1 MTARANGLADLKRV
15 FRVNQQ
21 NPSIRNLSDNSF
33 LAIFETLFEIA
44 LSEKS
49 AWLGATKPTL
59 RSAADTRLSN
69 VASAIRVV
77 VECGSRTFRLKA
89 ARTLLE
95 HVIETLPISGGGL
108 CSPLALD
115 YARCL
120 RALLSFQ
127 PHVEHLPRDVWERT
141 ASFCIQ
147 IIKGAN
153 GHSQGDS
160 SVSAAEAQFITGT
173 SSGVSYRSSHSYLRE
188 SAQSQGDK
196 LLLKQVADEMVT
208 SLSFL
213 TAAPN
218 APISG
223 DANASVML
231 HALIDFLRVG
241 DRSYQEAF
249 AAINNLLS
257 RTRIEHINLTE
268 KVTNQLV
275 RLIRHLWA
283 QQKEKTRDEM
293 LITLLYLRPY
303 IARLMG
309 KSETL
314 TLRAD
319 LTSLQDAMRGEC
331 NRRPEEN
338 LLRLTDL
345 QFVYDQEIDLDQS
358 SVRTSIFAL
367 RCVSGR
373 AESSSQA
380 RIERGWALITML
392 ATFCGLTMSVNHKL
406 AASNEDGEVDD
417 STFGR
422 SKKRQKITTELD
434 DILNLT
440 SSGTVSERLCAL
452 QTLTFLAQD
461 VMLSSKQL
469 SLVLERLSI
478 CCSEDNSSVA
488 SWALLALSSCASQQS
503 ASEASILGLWGP
515 VWQAANRATTNVSTC
530 RGACHLLTVLI
541 ELQLVP
547 QANVSDLFQTVLR
560 RMDLT
565 GPAILADSVLHLLS
579 LALKRTQQSSP
590 QANSSAAES
599 ILGWLFRFF
608 TPSAFEDKAYAAT
621 HHLYSTKDII
631 TLVNVCANYDQCPNA
646 KRPYPQW
653 GAVAQAWIACSE
665 QQDLVSYLLLLQK
678 QPAFTNPRL
687 LKATKNR
694 TAVTC
699 APRLSCEMLILTYLD
714 YELQKLQETWECCR
728 REHPEA
734 ITMDMFGSLCD
745 ACSIIACLAHCRTF
759 RDVRRGAHIRKQ
771 LGDLLSTLRNFLAS
785 PECGQDK
792 VDIMLLSWSQ
802 MLSGLHESRR
812 GSSYAATEC
821 EKILC
826 SHISKILIARKRAAN
841 QSQVDLDDDLM
852 EMSEDYSQDSRRGKV
867 RSSGDADEL
876 QSDYQVTFSPLAL
889 RSTIDVYATII
900 HHLDINKNIEGDLV
914 NSHSIRMVDYIV
926 GLPEAN
932 IIAARKV
939 ISALPS
945 LGVTLEPEDIER
957 LLDHCTKNMLSNYS
971 TSRSEVTH
979 LAISDVMASFIRIW
993 TDPTKK
999 SLYNLGIDTYEFIM
1013 QLLERGMLS
1022 PTVQRRIASLLLQI
1036 CHVNM
1041 DYGVEYELKSVRTS
1055 LFKLLRSKSVSVQ
1068 YYLANQISVIFGLF
1082 VLSAHD
1088 AMFDD
1093 LNKTLPT
1100 ESDWKEGMAMRLLLL
1115 SKLASAWHSLRRQC
1129 VYYIFEAAGL
1139 LQDCAQYAAHCIA
1152 MLAQSLK
1159 FDTAQKLFR
1168 LFAPQLLHTWL
1179 EHYTLHCLP
1188 YAAFQY
1194 SSLNELLDQNQVEIV
1209 AQLMMRGKEDGLQV
1223 LCAELKMSKEDLAKH
1238 AFAKS
1243 LAYTIGWDIVASSG
1257 EGTEA
1262 HSEARLRGYIG
1273 GKEELKRLAHNHF
1286 PTVMGQ
1292 FYLSAQQV
1300 DVQDN
1305 WIEKRSSY
1313 TNAAKSLSEMKRYSH
1328 SERSLPKA
1336 QQPSFRITYLPDQT
1350 ERLCRRT
1357 GLDPVRPFN
1366 SSSFA
1371 LAARILLDSI
1381 DDALGPLHTCLILRK
1396 LRILI
1401 CMAGDV
1407 VFHGFVLEMLV
1418 HAIRPFLSD
1427 SECADDALGILQY
1440 LLQHSRT
1447 YLGNKGHAFAN
1458 GIVCL
1463 MILQMSEYTAARQE
1477 STTQESQHRITVH
1490 KMGLFRTW
1498 LVQYLQKCIGKHS
1511 NAHVRLFQ
1519 ALSTI
1524 QLPGNAHKDSPE
1536 SHLLL
1541 LLLEERSTSHVQLLD
1556 SHCDEA
1562 LRLLTKKFEGPATL
1576 SDDCLGQD
1584 DMSIKYADSL
1594 WRSMKQ
1600 IDMNDTFKT
1609 WGAGVIGRA
1618 FAATG
1623 KRPRIIHPQSDV
1635 QPEIGSRERSES
1647 SITQVLIDLM
1657 LSRSGM
1663 VAGLAEWTMRSIV
1676 SAFAEA
1682 GDAEEAMRFQ
1692 QMLPDN
1698 IVPAIA
1704 EGAYGYR
1711 PPSVNEFA
1719 AKSLTR
1725 QQLHNALEVS
1735 RSTTDGEWAMNVAI
1749 SFCLWASNVSILSA
1763 LPNLLRTVPGLA
1775 EKLLPWI
1782 THIILLEEVDKD
1794 PVVYPELSASLAA
1807 HFALRDEAL
1816 HSRQR
1821 FLISILL
1828 YLRSQTHPEEKN
1840 KADRLS
1846 HWLKIDPLEA
1856 ADAAARCGMP
1866 TSALMLAESINPT
1879 TLHDRRA
1886 TGRVSLSQMAP
1897 VKVSNELLLQIFKQI
1912 EEPDSY
1918 YGVQQPASL
1927 DAVLERLDYEGS
1939 GFKSLMFRSA
1949 QLDNAMRSAHLPLL
1963 SDSTGLMRSLSILNL
1978 NSLEYALLSGPMANS
1993 SNTTG
1998 EMLDVARKLQ
2008 QWDTLTSDAAVGGS
2022 ATSFHAFQELSRTT
2036 ELSHMVDSLRAFL
2049 LEHVKSD
2056 KRENS
2061 SGLPSI
2067 GWCNTLAVLTEFSE
2081 ILDCQGDISLESRW
2095 ATMQSRMQWMN
2106 SARFED
2112 AQTILSA
2119 RSTLFSV
2126 LAANTSL
2133 IRGMHVGTN
2142 TLKLME
2148 ARSLIDIARA
2158 ARDQSVLQEALSA
2171 ATQLTSLASES
2182 KKTGLRISAG
2192 AALETATVLWES
2204 GEATTS
2210 VKMLQDI
2217 TMVEDCD
2224 TQDIVVGPSGLL
2236 AQLAHQLA
2244 EARLST
2250 PDEILETC
2258 LKPAIKKLNGR
2269 NQGQEAGRVFHE
2281 FAAFCDQQL
2290 QNPGNMEDFNR
2301 IAKLRQKR
2309 LDELEELDALAQN
2322 SKKTTAERN
2331 DAKRAASK
2339 AKQWFIIDDGEYQ
2352 RLKESRDSFAVQS
2365 LQNYLLALSASEE
2378 HDIDVLRLFAMW
2390 LENADSP
2397 VATATVSKHLD
2408 SVPSWKFAV
2417 LINQLMS
2424 RLEDTKS
2431 TFQASLK
2438 ALVQRI
2444 CGDHPYHSLHQL
2456 FASTRRPA
2464 PGSDEMAMSRYR
2476 AAASIR
2482 TTLQS
2487 TTRSGELV
2495 KDWFQANNAY
2505 ITFAHG
2511 QIEKGRDSIAVK
2523 DFLPANSMVSNLKR
2537 LRVPPATVDVP
2548 LQPDKNY
2555 SEVPLVKEFDRS
2567 FSVMGGI
2574 SAPKCI
2580 TVLGTDGKKYKQL
2593 FKGGN
2598 DDLRQDAIMEQVFEE
2613 VSKILRKHKATRQ
2626 RGLRVRTYK
2635 VIPLATKSGIIE
2647 FVPNS
2652 IPIGEFLRPAHVRY
2666 YPKSYKYHAAISKI
2680 REVEK
2685 QSLEV
2690 RVAEYRKIADQT
2702 PPVMRHFFFE
2712 RFDDPDE
2719 WFEKRTA
2726 YTRTTASV
2734 SILGHV
2740 LGLGDRHCHNIL
2752 LDEKSGEAIHIDLG
2766 VAFEAG
2772 RVLPI
2777 PETVPFRLTRDIVDG
2792 MGVTKTEGVFRRCCE
2807 FTLDALRDDKDSIMT
2822 LLNVLRYDPL
2832 YNWTLSP
2839 LRAKRI
2845 QDAQETGRNV
2855 ANGEDQAGSK
2865 RSQQEAGEAERAL
2878 SIVEKKLSKTLS
2890 TAATV
2895 SELIQQATDEKNLA
2909 TLFAGWSAWQ

>member
-1 MTARANGLADLKRV
+1 MTTRANGLADLKRV
-15 FRVNQQ
+15 FRANQQ
-21 NPSIRNLSDNSF
+21 NPSVRNLSDNSF
-33 LAIFETLFEIA
+33 LAIFETLFDIA
-44 LSEKS
+44 LFEKS
-49 AWLGATKPTL
+49 AWLSATKPTL

-77 VECGSRTFRLKA
+77 VECGCRTFRLKT
-89 ARTLLE
+89 ARPLLN
-95 HVIETLPISGGGL
+95 HVIETLPVSGGAL

-120 RALLSFQ
+120 RSLLSYQ
-127 PHVEHLPRDVWERT
+127 PHVEHLPQDEWERT
-141 ASFCIQ
+141 ALFCVQMINS
-147 IIKGAN
+147 AS
-153 GHSQGDS
+153 GHSQGDDA
-160 SVSAAEAQFITGT
+160 VHGAETPLIIGT
-173 SSGVSYRSSHSYLRE
+173 SSGLSYRSSRSHVRE
-188 SAQSQGDK
+188 STQSQGDK
-196 LLLKQVADEMVT
+196 LLLKQVADEMVA

-213 TAAPN
+213 TGAPN
-218 APISG
+218 APISR
-223 DANASVML
+223 DADASAML
-231 HALIDFLRVG
+231 YALIGFLRVG
-241 DRSYQEAF
+241 DRSHQEAF
-249 AAINNLLS
+249 AAINHLLS
-257 RTRIEHINLTE
+257 RTRTEYINLTE
-268 KVTNQLV
+268 KVTSQLL
-275 RLIRHLWA
+275 RLIRHLWS

-303 IARLMG
+303 IAHLMEG
-309 KSETL
+309 PEAL
-314 TLRAD
+314 TLRPD

-331 NRRPEEN
+331 SRRPEEN
-338 LLRLTDL
+338 MLRLTDL
-345 QFVYDQEIDLDQS
+345 RFVYGEEIELNQF
-358 SVRTSIFAL
+358 SVKTPIFAL

-373 AESSSQA
+373 AESSTQA
-380 RIERGWALITML
+380 RVERGWALIWML
-392 ATFCGLTMSVNHKL
+392 ATFCGLSMSINQKL
-406 AASNEDGEVDD
+406 ASSHEDSGSED
-417 STFGR
+417 SAPEPPQ
-422 SKKRQKITTELD
+422 KRLKIATELD
-434 DILNLT
+434 DLLSLT
-440 SSGTVSERLCAL
+440 SSSNISERLCAL
-452 QTLTFLAQD
+452 QTVTFLAQD
-461 VMLSSKQL
+461 VMLSPKQL
-469 SLVLERLSI
+469 TLALERLSI
-478 CCSEDNSSVA
+478 CCSEDNSSIA

-503 ASEASILGLWGP
+503 ASEASMLGLWGA
-515 VWQAANRATTNVSTC
+515 VWQAANRAMTNASTC

-547 QANVSDLFQTVLR
+547 QANVSDLTQTVLS

-579 LALKRTQQSSP
+579 LALKKTQQSRP
-590 QANSSAAES
+590 QANSSTAES

-621 HHLYSTKDII
+621 HHLYSISDII
-631 TLVNVCANYDQCPNA
+631 SLVNACANYPQSFNSY
-646 KRPYPQW
+646 RSYPLW

-665 QQDLVSYLLLLQK
+665 QQDLVSYLLLLPRQSS
-678 QPAFTNPRL
+678 FTNPRL
-687 LKATKNR
+687 FKAPKYC
-694 TAVTC
+694 TAMTC
-699 APRLSCEMLILTYLD
+699 APRISCETLILAYLNN
-714 YELQKLQETWECCR
+714 ELHKLLEAWARCR

-745 ACSIIACLAHCRTF
+745 ACCIIACLVHCCTF
-759 RDVRRGAHIRKQ
+759 RDVRRAAQIQRQ
-771 LGDLLSTLRNFLAS
+771 LGDLLSMMRNFLAS

-792 VDIMLLSWSQ
+792 VDILLLSCSQ
-802 MLSGLHESRR
+802 MLGGLHVSRY
-812 GSSYAATEC
+812 GSSYTATEC

-826 SHISKILIARKRAAN
+826 AHISKALIARKIAVD
-841 QSQVDLDDDLM
+841 QSQNDLDDDLM
-852 EMSEDYSQDSRRGKV
+852 DMSEDYSQDSRRDKL
-867 RSSGDADEL
+867 RSSGNTDEF
-876 QSDYQVTFSPLAL
+876 QGDSQVAFSPLAL
-889 RSTIDVYATII
+889 RSTIDIYATVIKYQDII
-900 HHLDINKNIEGDLV
+900 ERNGKNLPDK
-914 NSHSIRMVDYIV
+914 HSTRIVDYIID
-926 GLPEAN
+926 LPETT
-932 IIAARKV
+932 IIAARRL
-939 ISALPS
+939 ISTLPS
-945 LGVTLEPEDIER
+945 LGLSLDPEDIER
-957 LLDHCTKNMLSNYS
+957 LLDHCTKNMLSNYPI
-971 TSRSEVTH
+971 SRSEVTQG
-979 LAISDVMASFIRIW
+979 AILDVMKSFICIW
-993 TDPTKK
+993 TDPNHQ
-999 SLYNLGIDTYEFIM
+999 SLFNLGMDTYEFMM
-1013 QLLERGMLS
+1013 QLLEKGLLS
-1022 PTVQRRIASLLLQI
+1022 PNVQRRIAGLLLQI

-1041 DYGVEYELKSVRTS
+1041 NYGNESDMTSVRTS
-1055 LFKLLRSKSVSVQ
+1055 LFKLLRTKSVPVQ
-1068 YYLANQISVIFGLF
+1068 YYLASRIPTIFGLF
-1082 VLSAHD
+1082 ELSAHD

-1139 LQDCAQYAAHCIA
+1139 LQESTKHAAHCIQ
-1152 MLAQSLK
+1152 MLAQSLQ
-1159 FDTAQKLFR
+1159 FETAQNLFR

-1179 EHYTLHCLP
+1179 EHHTLRGLP
-1188 YAAFQY
+1188 YAAFHY
-1194 SSLNELLDQNQVEIV
+1194 SSLNELLDQNQVEIM
-1209 AQLMMRGKEDGLQV
+1209 AQLVMRGKEDGLHV
-1223 LCAELKMSKEDLAKH
+1223 LCDELKMPKEDLAKRS
-1238 AFAKS
+1238 FAKS
-1243 LAYTIGWDIVASSG
+1243 LAYTIGWDIVTSSG

-1262 HSEARLRGYIG
+1262 HSEARLRGYLG
-1273 GKEELKRLAHNHF
+1273 GKEELKRLAHNAF

-1300 DVQDN
+1300 DAQDS

-1313 TNAAKSLSEMKRYSH
+1313 SNAAKALSEMKSYSH
-1328 SERSLPKA
+1328 STRPLPKA

-1357 GLDPVRPFN
+1357 GADPAKPFN
-1366 SSSFA
+1366 PSSFA
-1371 LAARILLDSI
+1371 LTARILLDSI

-1401 CMAGDV
+1401 CMAGEI
-1407 VFHGFVLEMLV
+1407 VFNGFALEMLV

-1440 LLQHSRT
+1440 LLQHSQT
-1447 YLGNKGHAFAN
+1447 YLGNEGLAFAN
-1458 GIVCL
+1458 GITCL
-1463 MILQMSEYTAARQE
+1463 LILQMCEHAAVSQE
-1477 STTQESQHRITVH
+1477 IIIQKNQHRLTVH
-1490 KMGLFRTW
+1490 KMNVFRTW
-1498 LVQYLQKCIGKHS
+1498 LVQYLQKSIGKQS
-1511 NAHVRLFQ
+1511 NIHVRMVQ
-1519 ALSTI
+1519 ALSNI

-1536 SHLLL
+1536 SCLLL
-1541 LLLEERSTSHVQLLD
+1541 SLLEQRRNSPVKLLE

-1562 LRLLTKKFEGPATL
+1562 LRLLTKKFEAPITQ
-1576 SDDCLGQD
+1576 SNDCLGQD
-1584 DMSIKYADSL
+1584 SMSIRYADSL
-1594 WRSMKQ
+1594 WRLMKQ

-1609 WGAGVIGRA
+1609 WAAGVIGRA
-1618 FAATG
+1618 YAATG
-1623 KRPRIIHPQSDV
+1623 VRPNTIHLKSHA
-1635 QPEIGSRERSES
+1635 QPEMGSREISES
-1647 SITQVLIDLM
+1647 KIAQVLVDLM
-1657 LSRSGM
+1657 LSRSRM

-1682 GDAEEAMRFQ
+1682 GDAGEALRFE
-1692 QMLPDN
+1692 QMLPGT
-1698 IVPAIA
+1698 IIPAIA

-1711 PPSVNEFA
+1711 PPSAVEFT
-1719 AKSLTR
+1719 AKPLSR
-1725 QQLHNALEVS
+1725 EQLRNALAVS
-1735 RSTTDGEWAMNVAI
+1735 RSTADGEWTMNVAI
-1749 SFCLWASNVSILSA
+1749 SFCMWASNVSILSA
-1763 LPNLLRTVPGLA
+1763 LPNLLRNVHGLA
-1775 EKLLPWI
+1775 AKLLPWI
-1782 THIILLEEVDKD
+1782 THIILLEEVNKD
-1794 PVVYPELSASLAA
+1794 PVVRTELAASLAA
-1807 HFALRDEAL
+1807 HFALRDETL

-1821 FLISILL
+1821 FLIGILL
-1828 YLRSQTHPEEKN
+1828 YLRSQTHPEETN
-1840 KADRLS
+1840 KADRLT
-1846 HWLKIDPLEA
+1846 HWLTIDPLEA
-1856 ADAAARCGMP
+1856 ADTAARCGMP
-1866 TSALMLAESINPT
+1866 TSALMLAESVPPT
-1879 TLHDRRA
+1879 TFPDRRA
-1886 TGRVSLSQMAP
+1886 SSRVSLSQMAP
-1897 VKVSNELLLQIFKQI
+1897 VEISNELLLQIFKQI

-1949 QLDNAMRSAHLPLL
+1949 KLDNAMRNAHLPLL
-1963 SDSTGLMRSLSILNL
+1963 SDSAGLMRSLSILNL

-1993 SNTTG
+1993 SYATG

-2008 QWDTLTSDAAVGGS
+2008 QWDTLTTEAAAGGS
-2022 ATSFHAFQELSRTT
+2022 ATLFRAFQELSRATQQ
-2036 ELSHMVDSLRAFL
+2036 SHMVDALRAL
-2049 LEHVKSD
+2049 LLDHVKSD
-2056 KRENS
+2056 KKESS
-2061 SGLPSI
+2061 SGLPSVE
-2067 GWCNTLAVLTEFSE
+2067 WCNTLGMLTEFSE
-2081 ILDCQGDISLESRW
+2081 ILDCQGDTSLKSSCT
-2095 ATMQSRMQWMN
+2095 TMQSRMQWMK

-2112 AQTILSA
+2112 AQPLLSA

-2126 LAANTSL
+2126 LAANTNM
-2133 IRGMHVGTN
+2133 IRDMHIGAKA
-2142 TLKLME
+2142 LKLME
-2148 ARSLIDIARA
+2148 ARSLLDVARY

-2171 ATQLTSLASES
+2171 ATQLTSLAIES
-2182 KKTGLRISAG
+2182 SGIGLRISAG

-2204 GEATTS
+2204 GEATSS

-2217 TMVEDCD
+2217 TTVRDCD
-2224 TQDIVVGPSGLL
+2224 TQDIIVGPSGLL

-2244 EARLST
+2244 EARLSK
-2250 PDEILETC
+2250 PDEILESY
-2258 LKPAIKKLNGR
+2258 LKPAIAKLEGR
-2269 NQGQEAGRVFHE
+2269 NYGLEAGRVFHE

-2290 QNPGNMEDFNR
+2290 QNPGNMEDFTR

-2309 LDELEELDALAQN
+2309 LDELEELDALARN

-2331 DAKRAASK
+2331 DAKRAAGK
-2339 AKQWFIIDDGEYQ
+2339 ARQWFYLDDSEYQ
-2352 RLKESRDSFAVQS
+2352 RLKDSRDSFALQS
-2365 LQNYLLALSASEE
+2365 LKNYLLALSASEE
-2378 HDIDVLRLFAMW
+2378 HDIDVLRFFAMW
-2390 LENADSP
+2390 LENADSAI
-2397 VATATVSKHLD
+2397 ATATVSKHLD

-2424 RLEDTKS
+2424 RLEDAKS

-2438 ALVQRI
+2438 GLVQRI
-2444 CGDHPYHSLHQL
+2444 CGDHPYHGLHQL

-2464 PGSDEMAMSRYR
+2464 SGSDETAISRYR

-2482 TTLQS
+2482 MALQA
-2487 TTRSGELV
+2487 RPQSGELV

-2511 QIEKGRDSIAVK
+2511 QIEKGHQNIAVK

-2537 LRVPPATVDVP
+2537 LTIPPATVDVP

-2555 SEVPLVKEFDRS
+2555 SEVPLIKEFDRT

-2580 TVLGTDGKKYKQL
+2580 TALGTDGKKYKQL

-2666 YPKSYKYHAAISKI
+2666 YPKSYKYHAAINKV

-2690 RVAEYRKIADQT
+2690 RVAEYRKIAEQT

-2719 WFEKRTA
+2719 WFERRTA

-2777 PETVPFRLTRDIVDG
+2777 PETVPFRLTRDIIDG

-2807 FTLDALRDDKDSIMT
+2807 FTMDALRDDKGSIMT

-2839 LRAKRI
+2839 LRAKRM

-2855 ANGEDQAGSK
+2855 ANGEDQVGSR
-2865 RSQQEAGEAERAL
+2865 RSQQEAGEADRAL